1 MNRTIAEATVERL
14 RSDNHDRL
22 RTRLMDVFAPDDSAR
37 RGRTPD
43 GLTPCAYIRNIPT
56 PEPDRSTP
64 DPIHQMPGPNT

>member
-14 RSDNHDRL
+14 RSDSHDRL

-37 RGRTPD
+37 RGRTLN
-43 GLTPCAYIRNIPT
+43 GLTPCEYIRT

-64 DPIHQMPGPNT
+64 DPIHQMLGLNI